1 MLNLLSPGKI
11 FEISSKSTKYVF
23 VVFIIV
29 LTIGLTESLFLSP
42 EDYKQSHS
50 VRIMYVHVPAAWT
63 SMGIFSVVAFLS
75 IGTFIFKNKNFFLIT
90 KSLVPSGFIFSII
103 ALVTGS
109 IWGKP
114 TWGTWW
120 AWDARITSMLILS
133 LFYFMYLLS
142 WRIISDQEKAIKI
155 SSLIAIIGAIN
166 IPIIKFSVNWWNTL
180 HQGPSIKIIGET
192 SIHSSML
199 MPLGIMTAAFA
210 LLSLLIFLMKFNTEM
225 IRIKN
230 KGLDRL

>member
-1 MLNLLSPGKI
+1 MFKLLKPGKI
-11 FEISSKSTKYVF
+11 FEISSKLTKYIF
-23 VVFIIV
+23 ILFIIV
-29 LTIGLTESLFLSP
+29 LSIGLTEALILSP

-50 VRIMYVHVPAAWT
+50 VRIMYVHVPAAW
-63 SMGIFSVVAFLS
+63 MALGIFSVLAFLS
-75 IGTFIFKNKNFFLIT
+75 LSIFIFKNKNFFLIS
-90 KSLVPSGFIFSII
+90 KSLAPSGFIFSII

-114 TWGTWW
+114 TWGAWW
-120 AWDARITSMLILS
+120 AWDARITSMLILA
-133 LFYFMYLLS
+133 LFYLIYLLS
-142 WRIISDQEKAIKI
+142 WKVIENKDRAIKI

-180 HQGPSIKIIGET
+180 HQGQSIKILSDST
-192 SIHSSML
+192 IHSSML
-199 MPLGIMTAAFA
+199 LPLFIMTAAFA
-210 LLSLLIFLMKFNTEM
+210 LFSLLIFLMKFNTEM